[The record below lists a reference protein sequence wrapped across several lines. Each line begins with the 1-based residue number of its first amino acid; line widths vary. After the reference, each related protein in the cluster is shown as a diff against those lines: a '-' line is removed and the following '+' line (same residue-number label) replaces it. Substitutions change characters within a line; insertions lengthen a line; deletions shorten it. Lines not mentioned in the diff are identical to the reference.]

1 VSAHAL
7 AGALV
12 DAAQMVA
19 RVAGGASLAGEFE
32 RIAEEGS
39 ATPRAALLDLTHGTL
54 RRYGRV
60 QKIVSELSRRESSDP
75 LLDAL
80 LWCSLYALESGRY
93 AEYTVVD
100 QAVRACRLLQKWNA
114 KGYVNAVLRG
124 ALRSRATLETRL
136 ADDPEALHQH
146 PRWWI
151 DAVRAAWPGEW
162 GTVLAA
168 GNTHPPMALR
178 VNRRRMSAEGYE
190 ARLAAEGIVA
200 RRVVGD
206 ALVLERPMPAERLPG
221 FAAGEVSV
229 QDAAAQRAAPYLDL
243 APGLRVLDACAAPGG
258 KAAHILETADV
269 ELTAIDADP
278 ARTERIGRN
287 LERLG
292 LAAKRIASADCR
304 HPAQWWDGQ
313 PFDRILADVP
323 CSASGVVRR
332 HPDIKWL
339 RREQDVA
346 AFATRQ
352 GAILDALW
360 QVLGPGGK
368 LLYVTCSV
376 FPQENEAVAEA
387 FLRRAPHAARLEL
400 ADGDPAQWLPGAEH
414 DGFYYALIQKR
425 A

>member
-7 AGALV
+7 AGALR

-19 RVAGGASLAGEFE
+19 RVAAGASLAGEFE

-39 ATPRAALLDLTHGTL
+39 DTPRAALLDLTHGTL

-60 QKIVSELSRRESSDP
+60 QKIVAELSRRESSDP
-75 LLDAL
+75 LLEAL

-124 ALRSRATLETRL
+124 ALRDRVALETRIR
-136 ADDPEALHQH
+136 ADPEALHQH

-151 DAVRAAWPGEW
+151 DTLRTACPGEW
-162 GTVLAA
+162 EQVLAA
-168 GNTHPPMALR
+168 GNMHPPMTLR
-178 VNRRRMSAEGYE
+178 VNRRRIAVDEYE
-190 ARLAAEGIVA
+190 AKLAAAGIAA
-200 RRVVGD
+200 RRVVAD
-206 ALVLERPMPAERLPG
+206 ALLLDRPIPAERLPG

-229 QDAAAQRAAPYLDL
+229 QDAAAQRSAPCLDL
-243 APGLRVLDACAAPGG
+243 APGQRVLDACAAPGG
-258 KAAHILETADV
+258 KAAHILETASV

-292 LAAKRIASADCR
+292 LAARKIVHADCR
-304 HPAQWWDGQ
+304 QPGQWWDGV

-339 RREQDVA
+339 RRAQDVT
-346 AFATRQ
+346 AFAARQ
-352 GAILDALW
+352 AAILDALW
-360 QVLGPGGK
+360 QVLGLDGK

-376 FPQENEAVAEA
+376 FPQENEAVVDA
-387 FLRRAPHAARLEL
+387 FLRRVPRAARLEL
-400 ADGDPAQWLPGAEH
+400 ADGRPAQWLPGAEH
-414 DGFYYALIQKR
+414 DGFFYALIQKR

>member
-1 VSAHAL
+1 MSAHAL
-7 AGALV
+7 AGALR

-19 RVAGGASLAGEFE
+19 RVAAGASLAGEFE

-60 QKIVSELSRRESSDP
+60 QKIVAELSRRESSDP

-80 LWCSLYALESGRY
+80 LWCSLYALESARY

-124 ALRSRATLETRL
+124 ALRSRVALETRIR
-136 ADDPEALHQH
+136 ADPEALHQH

-151 DAVRAAWPGEW
+151 DALRSAYPGEW
-162 GTVLAA
+162 EQVLAA
-168 GNTHPPMALR
+168 GNMHPPMTLR
-178 VNRRRMSAEGYE
+178 VNRRRIAVEEYE
-190 ARLAAEGIVA
+190 AKLAAEGIA
-200 RRVVGD
+200 AHRVVPD
-206 ALVLERPMPAERLPG
+206 ALVLDRPIPAERLPG

-229 QDAAAQRAAPYLDL
+229 QDAAAQRAALCLDL
-243 APGLRVLDACAAPGG
+243 APGQRVLDACAAPGG

-269 ELTAIDADP
+269 ELTAIDADA
-278 ARTERIGRN
+278 ARTERISRN

-292 LAAKRIASADCR
+292 LAARRVVHADCR
-304 HPAQWWDGQ
+304 QPAQWWDGV

-339 RREQDVA
+339 RRAQDVA
-346 AFATRQ
+346 AFAARQ
-352 GAILDALW
+352 AAILDALW

-376 FPQENEAVAEA
+376 FPQENEAVVEA
-387 FLRRAPHAARLEL
+387 FLRRAPHAGRLEL
-400 ADGDPAQWLPGAEH
+400 ADGRPAQWLPGAEH